1 MNDKAASILGWIS
14 KHTLMTILILGLI
27 QGLVYVFS
35 IPPWWH
41 FDEPGH
47 FEFAWQIAHF
57 DHWPQFDEIDE
68 NMRRQMAASMDHYG
82 WYETSNYRLDLS
94 SSQPVY
100 VGVAPQTTKYALY
113 YLIASLPLRLLGGA
127 DFAVQNRAARLVS
140 LLMFLLTLYV
150 TWKTLGEL
158 VPKGHALQWMVPLF
172 MALLPGFVDT
182 MTSIN
187 DDVGAVLAFSIFVWA
202 SLRLINRGPSPARLA
217 GLLISVA
224 LCYWTKNTAWPAL
237 PLSALVILFSLFTK
251 RWKWLPWSLVLILA
265 LAGLLFIFRWGDA
278 ASWYLYAPQIQPSR
292 IETALSP
299 VGKDAFQL
307 FATDGGNSYIAQW
320 FTPTQTHSLWNKTVT
335 LGAWMWADQPTQAYT
350 PILLFNTA
358 RNGNIYSPAK
368 TVNLTTS
375 PLFFSTTILIPND
388 TERMTLYLQP
398 ALQQGVSVA
407 YYYDGVTLLV
417 GEITTGEP
425 YFTDAFASRG
435 TWAGQP
441 FENLVRN
448 ASAEG
453 ARFRINPVIS
463 LKVFSYLNPDPFPK
477 ESLDVFI
484 ASLQDRQG
492 AGWYYYDML
501 TTQLR
506 TFWGSLARDK
516 VGLLGYSLTYR
527 FLGLISLLSLPG
539 LLAFTW
545 HKRKVLPWVALFIM
559 GVDLAGIWGLVM
571 IRGGGTLHYP
581 DPVFTWA
588 RYAFPA
594 IIPTS
599 LLLCVGWL
607 EGLGL
612 LGRLFHISTSV
623 QHIAFLAFM
632 LGLDIFALVSLAYY
646 FYWHQGQEHLLLLIL
661 LPVTIFLFL
670 FLFIGGK
677 TASIRDQA

>member
-1 MNDKAASILGWIS
+1 MNKNIPSVLEWIS
-14 KHTLMTILILGLI
+14 KHTLMIILIVGLI

-41 FDEPGH
+41 YDEPGH
-47 FEFAWQIAHF
+47 FEFAWQIVHF
-57 DHWPQFDEIDE
+57 DHWPKYTDVDE

-113 YLIASLPLRLLGGA
+113 YLIASLPLRLLWGA
-127 DFAVQNRAARLVS
+127 DFAVQNRAVRLVS

-150 TWKTLGEL
+150 TWGTLGEL

-202 SLRLINRGPSPARLA
+202 SLRLINRGPSPVRLA

-224 LCYWTKNTAWPAL
+224 LCYWMKNTAWPAI
-237 PLSALVILFSLFTK
+237 PISAIVILFSIFTK
-251 RWKWLPWSLVLILA
+251 RWKWLPWSMVGLLA
-265 LAGLLFIFRWGDA
+265 LAGLLFVFRWGDA
-278 ASWYLYAPQIQPSR
+278 AAWFHASQTQPAR
-292 IETALSP
+292 LETPHAVMGTHVLRVIAS
-299 VGKDAFQL
+299 DSQ
-307 FATDGGNSYIAQW
+307 SYIGQW
-320 FTPTQTHSLWNKTVT
+320 FNPTQTHSLWNKTVT
-335 LGAWMWADQPTQAYT
+335 LGAWMWADQPTQAST
-350 PILLFNTA
+350 PILLFNTT
-358 RNGNIYSPAK
+358 RNGILYSPAK

-375 PLFFSTTILIPND
+375 PLFFSTTVLIPND
-388 TERMTLYLQP
+388 TERMMLYLQP
-398 ALQQGVSVA
+398 ALQQGASVA
-407 YYYDGVTLLV
+407 YYDGVTLLV
-417 GEITTGEP
+417 GDIATGEP
-425 YFTDAFASRG
+425 HFADAFASRG

-448 ASAEG
+448 ASAEAG
-453 ARFRINPVIS
+453 SFWLNPVIS
-463 LKVFSYLNPDPFPK
+463 QKLSSGSNFPG
-477 ESLDVFI
+477 SLDVFI

-501 TTQLR
+501 STQLR

-516 VGLLGYSLTYR
+516 AGLLGYSLTYR
-527 FLGLISLLSLPG
+527 FLGLISLLSLLG

-545 HKRKVLPWVALFIM
+545 RKRKVLPWAALFIL
-559 GVDLAGIWGLVM
+559 GLDLAGVWGMVM
-571 IRGGGTLHYP
+571 ARGGGTLYNP
-581 DPVFTWA
+581 DPLFTWA

-607 EGLGL
+607 EGLHL
-612 LGRLFHISTSV
+612 LGRLCRISTNI

-661 LPVTIFLFL
+661 LPVTIFLFIIL
-670 FLFIGGK
+670 LLGGSR
-677 TASIRDQA
+677 ASLEDKP